1 MENGCHSIRINGVW
15 EFSRCGELNFFA
27 RLGNALSRLRH
38 AGRMPA
44 LQNKFRR
51 SSTRWFPQDAQIRP
65 GCREQDLV
73 RWPFRGAGVYLLYRP
88 SKELSR
94 GIPRSVTSSCLCKK
108 SEG

>member
-51 SSTRWFPQDAQIRP
+51 SSP
-65 GCREQDLV
+65 GGFRRMPKFDLV
-73 RWPFRGAGVYLLYRP
+73 AANKTSCGGLFAEQAYIYYIARVKRLSVEEALLQV
-88 SKELSR
+88 SR
-94 GIPRSVTSSCLCKK
+94 GFLSFV
-108 SEG
+108 